1 MRVLILLPLMFCA
14 AFGQAPAGS
23 DSPVA
28 VTQFG
33 WTKDRKAVPKFDNS
47 RTAPVREVHAM
58 NKKFPRQ
65 AREQLSPGA
74 LDPNEQ
80 TIDGR
85 SAALEKINE
94 ETRKAP
100 GAPVDGY
107 TYRAALRN
115 DAEAAAEIVFI
126 EFQFR
131 ELANPANFIRR
142 QFVCSVKIKPNQTGE
157 IEVFSTLGPSD
168 VISFKSL
175 GSEGK
180 LFDEAAVVNRVE
192 FRNGAVLQRKEW
204 NFAEIKPSLD
214 RAVSTP
220 WGKEACRGL

>member
-14 AFGQAPAGS
+14 AFGQAPGGG

-28 VTQFG
+28 VSEFG
-33 WTKDRKAVPKFDNS
+33 WTKDRKAAPKFDNS

-65 AREQLSPGA
+65 AREQLTPGA
-74 LDPNEQ
+74 LDPNEM
-80 TIDGR
+80 TVDGR

-94 ETRKAP
+94 ESRTSP
-100 GAPVDGY
+100 GGTVDGY
-107 TYRAALRN
+107 TYRAMLRN
-115 DAEAAAEIVFI
+115 DAEAAADIVFI

-131 ELANPANFIRR
+131 EISNPANFIRR
-142 QFVCSVKIKPNQTGE
+142 QFVCSIKIKPNQTGE
-157 IEVFSTLGPSD
+157 VEVFSTLGPSD

-175 GSEGK
+175 TSEGK
-180 LFDEAAVVNRVE
+180 LFDETAVVNRVE
-192 FRNGAVLQRKEW
+192 FKNGAVLQRRDW

-214 RAVSTP
+214 RVVSTP
-220 WGKEACRGL
+220 WGKEVCRGL